1 MRFSSAATLDE
12 ALQELAGGARPVAG
26 GSDMVVGARQGKAPL
41 PEALVA
47 IDRLREL
54 TGIEPGGAS
63 GRARSASARSSA
75 TPRSSRA
82 R

>member
-54 TGIEPGGAS
+54 TGIEPEPGGE
-63 GRARSASARSSA
+63 ARSASARSSA